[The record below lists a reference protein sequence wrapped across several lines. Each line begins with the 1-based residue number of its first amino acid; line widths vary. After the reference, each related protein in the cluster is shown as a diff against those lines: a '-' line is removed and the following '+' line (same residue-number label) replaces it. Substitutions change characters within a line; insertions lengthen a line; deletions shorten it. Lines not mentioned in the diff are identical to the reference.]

1 MHSRGMSIA
10 SFGAV
15 PVQLA
20 DAQEA
25 YEKMGY
31 VPWETSDGAV
41 HGSREEAQAHQH
53 WVDSEKGNGWP
64 VQLSD
69 RQDAVERMGLVPW
82 ETSDGAVHGS
92 RAEAVKHE
100 AEIEAAKQAVT
111 TEALP

>member
-1 MHSRGMSIA
+1 MSIA

-53 WVDSEKGNGWP
+53 WVDEFNLEWP

-92 RAEAVKHE
+92 RAEAVKHQ
-100 AEIEAAKQAVT
+100 AEIEAAKQAAT
-111 TEALP
+111 TGALLNEA